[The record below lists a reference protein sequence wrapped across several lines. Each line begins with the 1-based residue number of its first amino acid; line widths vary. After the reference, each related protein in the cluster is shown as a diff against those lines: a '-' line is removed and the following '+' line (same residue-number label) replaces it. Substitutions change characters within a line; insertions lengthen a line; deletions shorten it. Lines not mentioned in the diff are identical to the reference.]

1 MPEMTMS
8 FGKGKANE
16 TSIKHNNRSLNVDK
30 FDFDK
35 AGHKHIKPE
44 FTGLNEV
51 LVHEDIRDVYKRE
64 FGKAVEEYNSKQKR
78 KDRRIKDYYSKI
90 KNSKKTRTQY
100 EFIVQVGNKNDYDHD
115 ENRKTSQTWQ
125 TSKKILENYFDN
137 FQKRNPNLIPY
148 NAVIHMDEEGA
159 PHMHLNVVPVAHDLN
174 AKQGVK
180 VKPVLNKALAEEG
193 FSISK
198 KDNRKQ
204 WRDFQHREAEALA
217 DEALVFG
224 IERKAG
230 ITNKLKDVHQYKQV
244 MREIDNLQEQKQ
256 QIDTQLQDK
265 QAQLD
270 SINSRELAVAERE
283 KAVAEKEQRS
293 SNLDK
298 EIRRKEFVL
307 KDWDKKEQNA
317 RDSWKAWG
325 RAVEKMARAKNLGSP
340 DDYLVVGTF
349 GQVDKD
355 KTRERISKL
364 LELAGHGKNIKE
376 VEIENRKLRNQG
388 IEQFGAFVR
397 EEKSLSDIHHQ
408 EEREKLKKRVK
419 EQDKKIR
426 EQQKA
431 ILQLRMFADA
441 AMRTVRY
448 IAKLV
453 PEKAHSI
460 WQKLGSN
467 LNKVGGRNYFHM
479 RQNEVDQANEGYSE
493 AANSQKS
500 RYNQC
505 QRSKD
510 LDR

>member
-16 TSIKHNNRSLNVDK
+16 TSIKHNNRSLDPDK

-78 KDRRIKDYYSKI
+78 KDRRIKDYYAKI

-115 ENRKTSQTWQ
+115 ENRITSQTWQ

-217 DEALVFG
+217 DEALAFG
-224 IERKAG
+224 INRKAG
-230 ITNKLKDVHQYKQV
+230 ITNKLKDVHQYKQI
-244 MREIDNLQEQKQ
+244 MREIDGLQEQKQ

-265 QAQLD
+265 KAQIDNLD
-270 SINSRELAVAERE
+270 QRELEISR
-283 KAVAEKEQRS
+283 KEAKNK
-293 SNLDK
+293 NLDK
-298 EIRRKEFVL
+298 DIRYKEFVL
-307 KDWDKKEQNA
+307 SDLDKKEQNA
-317 RDSWKAWG
+317 RDNWDQW
-325 RAVEKMARAKNLGSP
+325 AKTTAKLTKKRRLGTV

-349 GQVDKD
+349 GTVDKEEL
-355 KTRERISKL
+355 KKRIAGL
-364 LELAGHGKNIKE
+364 LDLAEHGKLIKE
-376 VEIENRKLRNQG
+376 VEAENRKLRNNG
-388 IEQFGAFVR
+388 IDQFRKYIG
-397 EEKSLSDIHHQ
+397 EEKCLGDVQ
-408 EEREKLKKRVK
+408 REKEKEELERKVK
-419 EQDKKIR
+419 EQAEIIR
-426 EQQKA
+426 KQQLEN
-431 ILQLRMFADA
+431 LQLRMFADA
-441 AMRTVRY
+441 TVHTIRQ
-448 IAKLV
+448 IAKV
-453 PEKAHSI
+453 IPDPSSI
-460 WQKLGSN
+460 DDD
-467 LNKVGGRNYFHM
+467 
-479 RQNEVDQANEGYSE
+479 EI
-493 AANSQKS
+493 
-500 RYNQC
+500 
-505 QRSKD
+505 KD
-510 LDR
+510 KF

>member
-8 FGKGKANE
+8 FGKGNANE
-16 TSIKHNNRSLNVDK
+16 TSIKHNNRSLDPDK

-115 ENRKTSQTWQ
+115 ENRITSQTWQ

-217 DEALVFG
+217 DEAMLFG
-224 IERKAG
+224 IGRKAG

-244 MREIDNLQEQKQ
+244 MREIDDLQAQKS
-256 QIDTQLQDK
+256 QIDTEFENKKAQIELLDYREESLGK
-265 QAQLD
+265 QSSELFNKSVALNKREENLKKREEANAELD
-270 SINSRELAVAERE
+270 AERIAHKYHE
-283 KAVAEKEQRS
+283 KNISWAFMPVSRTKLSEAEKE
-293 SNLDK
+293 
-298 EIRRKEFVL
+298 
-307 KDWDKKEQNA
+307 NA
-317 RDSWKAWG
+317 RLREKVKA
-325 RAVEKMARAKNLGSP
+325 
-340 DDYLVVGTF
+340 
-349 GQVDKD
+349 Q
-355 KTRERISKL
+355 
-364 LELAGHGKNIKE
+364 
-376 VEIENRKLRNQG
+376 NRKIAQ
-388 IEQFGAFVR
+388 Q
-397 EEKSLSDIHHQ
+397 EKTIT
-408 EEREKLKKRVK
+408 KLK
-419 EQDKKIR
+419 
-426 EQQKA
+426 A
-431 ILQLRMFADA
+431 FADA
-441 AMRTVRY
+441 TVETIRL
-448 IAKLV
+448 IGKRL
-453 PEKAHSI
+453 PEYARSI
-460 WQKLGSN
+460 WQKLGEKMAEHGADKHHAN
-467 LNKVGGRNYFHM
+467 FDITEQY
-479 RQNEVDQANEGYSE
+479 QANKGFERVKKKKSE
-493 AANSQKS
+493 EML
-500 RYNQC
+500 
-505 QRSKD
+505 D
-510 LDR
+510 LYRNLSDNDLER

>member
-16 TSIKHNNRSLNVDK
+16 TSIKHNNRSLDPDK

-115 ENRKTSQTWQ
+115 ENRITSQTWQ

-217 DEALVFG
+217 DEALIFG
-224 IERKAG
+224 IDRKAG
-230 ITNKLKDVHQYKQV
+230 ITNKLKDVHEYKQV
-244 MREIDNLQEQKQ
+244 MREIDDLNEQKRQ
-256 QIDTQLQDK
+256 VDTQLQDK
-265 QAQLD
+265 QSKIDNLD
-270 SINSRELAVAERE
+270 QRELEVTRREQAVAH
-283 KAVAEKEQRS
+283 KEAKNK
-293 SNLDK
+293 NLDK
-298 EIRRKEFVL
+298 EIRYKEFVL
-307 KDWDKKEQNA
+307 SDLDTKEQNT
-317 RDSWKAWG
+317 RDNWSQWVKTT
-325 RAVEKMARAKNLGSP
+325 EKLTKKRRLGTV

-349 GQVDKD
+349 GTVDKEES
-355 KTRERISKL
+355 KKRIAGL
-364 LELAGHGKNIKE
+364 LDLAEHGKLIKE
-376 VEIENRKLRNQG
+376 VEAENRQLRNQG
-388 IEQFGAFVR
+388 VEQFRQFVHQ
-397 EEKSLSDIHHQ
+397 EKSIGDAQ
-408 EEREKLKKRVK
+408 RKKEKEELE
-419 EQDKKIR
+419 KKIQ
-426 EQQKA
+426 EQAEIIRKQQLEN
-431 ILQLRMFADA
+431 LQLRKFADA
-441 AMRTVRY
+441 TVRTVRQ
-448 IAKLV
+448 IAKV
-453 PEKAHSI
+453 IPEKAREI

-467 LNKVGGRNYFHM
+467 LHRVGGKTFVHM
-479 RQNEVDQANEGYSE
+479 RREEIDEANKGYQSSVQE
-493 AANSQKS
+493 SQS
-500 RYNQC
+500 RYNSQHH
-505 QRSKD
+505 D
-510 LDR
+510 LDLF